1 MKSKYRIQNKKK
13 RNRMPWQQIL
23 NERYNNKNKNN
34 KYYGFKKK
42 IKTKQKQKTCI
53 FIRGKEHNITEQNRN
68 ASKQAK
74 KICRRQSN
82 IHLTRKRMKRR
93 Q

>member
-1 MKSKYRIQNKKK
+1 MKGTTIKTRTTNIMDLKKK
-13 RNRMPWQQIL
+13 P
-23 NERYNNKNKNN
+23 E
-34 KYYGFKKK
+34 
-42 IKTKQKQKTCI
+42 QKQKTCI